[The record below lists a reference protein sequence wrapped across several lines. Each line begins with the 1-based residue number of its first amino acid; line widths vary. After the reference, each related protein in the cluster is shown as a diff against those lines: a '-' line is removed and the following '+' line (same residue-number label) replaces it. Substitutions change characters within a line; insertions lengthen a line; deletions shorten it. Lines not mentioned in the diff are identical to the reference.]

1 MRWAVEGAPGSH
13 VPVAPLIMLLATPLL
28 ASCSAD
34 RSADRTLVLSECRL
48 PKLAQAAQCGT
59 LEVPENRAQPDG
71 RKLGIFV
78 AVLPANTLSPKP
90 DPLVILAGGPGQAA
104 STLGPF
110 ASLFSD
116 VRRTRD
122 IVLIDQRGTGRS
134 SPLACKSLK
143 PEWRADFESDI
154 NPLPKAKA
162 CVAEL
167 QSAGVDPAQ
176 YTTTAWV
183 DDLEAVRKALGYARL
198 NLWGGSY
205 GTRVALEYLR
215 RHPDRVRTLILD
227 GVAPPSMK
235 ITLDVWTTRD
245 AALTQIIAACRA
257 SKECVAAHP
266 DPAQT
271 LAEIERN
278 LGPTGKKV
286 SVVEPRSGETIQALI
301 TYDLVLAVLQPLM
314 YAPELASLVPE
325 LLSRA
330 VAGDYAPLLTG
341 ALAITNDLSEQ
352 MNTALHYSVTC
363 AEDVPRITPEAR
375 RAIVTG
381 VRTHVLAER
390 ILAVCDI
397 WPRGSMPPD
406 FSDPVKSDV
415 PTLILS
421 GALDPVTPP
430 QYGVEVARTL
440 ANSKHV
446 VAAGYGHV
454 VSPHACAPRLIA
466 AFIDEAG
473 FKTLPKSCLDYFAT
487 STRPPF
493 FTSLLEASP

>member
-1 MRWAVEGAPGSH
+1 MERRKAAGVSARREAATAVDVILSDAMGACGGEILRFAARFRTTATAPWCPNEPHAMFQRAGSRSTLLLSRAMSWFRLFGLRRMRWAVEGAPGSH

-134 SPLACKSLK
+134 SPLTCKSLK

-286 SVVEPRSGETIQALI
+286 SIVEPRSGETIQALI
-301 TYDLVLAVLQPLM
+301 TYDLVLAVL
-314 YAPELASLVPE
+314 
-325 LLSRA
+325 
-330 VAGDYAPLLTG
+330 
-341 ALAITNDLSEQ
+341 
-352 MNTALHYSVTC
+352 
-363 AEDVPRITPEAR
+363 
-375 RAIVTG
+375 
-381 VRTHVLAER
+381 
-390 ILAVCDI
+390 
-397 WPRGSMPPD
+397 
-406 FSDPVKSDV
+406 
-415 PTLILS
+415 
-421 GALDPVTPP
+421 
-430 QYGVEVARTL
+430 
-440 ANSKHV
+440 
-446 VAAGYGHV
+446 
-454 VSPHACAPRLIA
+454 
-466 AFIDEAG
+466 
-473 FKTLPKSCLDYFAT
+473 
-487 STRPPF
+487 
-493 FTSLLEASP
+493 